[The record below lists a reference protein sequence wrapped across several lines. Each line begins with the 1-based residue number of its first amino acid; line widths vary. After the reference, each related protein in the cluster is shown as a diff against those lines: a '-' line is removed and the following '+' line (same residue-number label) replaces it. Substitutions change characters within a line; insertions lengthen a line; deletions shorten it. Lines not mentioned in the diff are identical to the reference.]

1 MSTAKWRDGAAWRA
15 ATGRALGVALL
26 AMCVVATGC
35 AKPGIRGLVIEGR
48 PGGMAVLEPGDKQI
62 KDVERYGL
70 AGAVI
75 EVTIDPHSGNP
86 ERLGAYK
93 TDDQGRFA
101 APVDKI
107 GAGLLEYE
115 VGLLV
120 YREGFEPQWK
130 VMKLP
135 SSKKVVLVT
144 LEPGNKGTLN
154 VDLLRQTMRDMPAF
168 D

>member
-1 MSTAKWRDGAAWRA
+1 MSMVKRRGVWMVPVGQ
-15 ATGRALGVALL
+15 ALGVVVL
-26 AMCVVATGC
+26 AACLGLTGC
-35 AKPGIRGLVIEGR
+35 ASPGIRGLVIEGR
-48 PGGMAVLEPGDKQI
+48 PGGVAVLDPSDKQV

-70 AGAVI
+70 AEAVV

-86 ERLGAYK
+86 ERLGAFK

-101 APVDKI
+101 VPIDKL

-144 LEPGNKGTLN
+144 LEPGSKGTLN
-154 VDLLRQTMRDMPAF
+154 VDLLRQTMREMPAF